1 MKKLARKVFNART
14 GSAALAYAFLCVAAL
29 LAAGP
34 LVIIIFTSFKGQF
47 EIVSNTAQLLPEKFT
62 LYWYN
67 SLLHKTDF
75 LIYVKN
81 SLVYSSLATLLGI
94 AISSLAAYAITRYKG
109 KKQKMFTRAIVMTYM
124 FPPILLAIP
133 YFMLVSALGL
143 ANTTR
148 GLLMAY
154 MSFTVPF
161 CTYLLVSYFKTVPID
176 VEEAALIDGL
186 TRPGVFFKISLPL
199 VAPGVVATAIF
210 AFINAWNEFLYSL
223 LIISSGDKQTVSVG
237 LYSLKGGMETL
248 QWGDMMA
255 ASVLVVI
262 PSIIFFSIIQ
272 KSIAAGLTAGAGK

>member
-1 MKKLARKVFNART
+1 MKKLWRSRGAIV
-14 GSAALAYAFLCVAAL
+14 AYLVLIVAAL

-34 LVIIIFTSFKGQF
+34 LVVVIFASLKGQY
-47 EIVSNTAQLLPEKFT
+47 EIVANTSRLLPEQFS
-62 LYWYN
+62 LYWFN
-67 SLLHKTDF
+67 SLLRKTDF
-75 LIYVKN
+75 LIYVRN
-81 SLVYSSLATLLGI
+81 SLVYSSLSTLLGI
-94 AISSLAAYAITRYKG
+94 VISSLAAYAITRFRG
-109 KKQKMFTRAIVMTYM
+109 KKQKFFTRGIVLTYM

-133 YFMLVSALGL
+133 YFMLVSSLGL
-143 ANTTR
+143 ANTVP

-161 CTYLLVSYFKTVPID
+161 CTYLLVSYFKTVPRD

-186 TRPGVFFKISLPL
+186 TRPDVFWRISLPL

-223 LIISSGDKQTVSVG
+223 LIISTGSRQTVSVG

-262 PSIIFFSIIQ
+262 PSVVFFSNIQ

>member
-1 MKKLARKVFNART
+1 MNNKLRKKMPYIGAYLVLAI
-14 GSAALAYAFLCVAAL
+14 AALC
-29 LAAGP
+29 AAGP
-34 LVIIIFTSFKGQF
+34 LIVVIFASLKGQY
-47 EIVSNTAQLLPEKFT
+47 EIVSNTSKLLPEQFT
-62 LYWYN
+62 LYWYK
-67 SLLHKTDF
+67 SLLRKTDF
-75 LIYVKN
+75 LIYVRN
-81 SLVYSSLATLLGI
+81 SLLYSSLATLCGI
-94 AISSLAAYAITRYKG
+94 VISSLAAYAITRFRG
-109 KKQKMFTRAIVMTYM
+109 RKQKAFTRAIVMTYM

-143 ANTTR
+143 ANTIP

-161 CTYLLVSYFKTVPID
+161 CTYLLVSYFQTVPKE
-176 VEEAALIDGL
+176 VEEAAMIDGL
-186 TRPGVFFKISLPL
+186 SRPGVFFRIALPL
-199 VAPGVVATAIF
+199 VAPGIVATAIF

-223 LIISSGDKQTVSVG
+223 LLISSGSKQTVSVG
-237 LYSLKGGMETL
+237 LYALKGGMETL

>member
-1 MKKLARKVFNART
+1 MKKLWRCRGAIV
-14 GSAALAYAFLCVAAL
+14 AYLVLVVAAL

-34 LVIIIFTSFKGQF
+34 LVIVIFASLKGQY
-47 EIVSNTAQLLPEKFT
+47 EIVANTSRLLPEQFS
-62 LYWYN
+62 LYWFN
-67 SLLHKTDF
+67 SLLRKTDF
-75 LIYVKN
+75 LIYVRN
-81 SLVYSSLATLLGI
+81 SLIYSSLSTLLGI
-94 AISSLAAYAITRYKG
+94 VISSLAAYAITRFRG
-109 KKQKMFTRAIVMTYM
+109 KKQKIFTRGIVLTYM

-133 YFMLVSALGL
+133 YFMLVSSLGL
-143 ANTTR
+143 ANTVP
-148 GLLMAY
+148 GLLTAY

-161 CTYLLVSYFKTVPID
+161 CTYLLVSYFKTVPRD

-186 TRPGVFFKISLPL
+186 TRPGVFWRISLPL

-223 LIISSGDKQTVSVG
+223 LIISTGSRQTVSVG

-262 PSIIFFSIIQ
+262 PSVVFFSIIQ

>member
-1 MKKLARKVFNART
+1 MKKLWRSRGAIV
-14 GSAALAYAFLCVAAL
+14 AYLVLIVAAL

-34 LVIIIFTSFKGQF
+34 LVVVIFASLKGQY
-47 EIVSNTAQLLPEKFT
+47 EIVANTSRLLPEQFS
-62 LYWYN
+62 LYWFN
-67 SLLHKTDF
+67 SLLRKTDF
-75 LIYVKN
+75 LIYVRN
-81 SLVYSSLATLLGI
+81 SLVYSSLSTLLGI
-94 AISSLAAYAITRYKG
+94 VISSLAAYAITRFRG
-109 KKQKMFTRAIVMTYM
+109 KKQKFFTRGIVLTYM

-133 YFMLVSALGL
+133 YFMLVSSLGL
-143 ANTTR
+143 ANTVP

-161 CTYLLVSYFKTVPID
+161 CTYLLVSYFKTVPRD

-186 TRPGVFFKISLPL
+186 TRPGVFWRISLPL

-223 LIISSGDKQTVSVG
+223 LIISTGSRQTVSVG

-262 PSIIFFSIIQ
+262 PSGVFFSIIQ

>member
-1 MKKLARKVFNART
+1 MKKLWRSRGAIV
-14 GSAALAYAFLCVAAL
+14 AYLVLIVAAL

-34 LVIIIFTSFKGQF
+34 LVVVIFASLKGQY
-47 EIVSNTAQLLPEKFT
+47 EIVANTSRLLPEQFS
-62 LYWYN
+62 LYWFN
-67 SLLHKTDF
+67 SLLRKTDF
-75 LIYVKN
+75 LIYVRN
-81 SLVYSSLATLLGI
+81 SLVYSSLSTLLGI
-94 AISSLAAYAITRYKG
+94 VISSLAAYAITRFRG
-109 KKQKMFTRAIVMTYM
+109 KKQKFFTRGIVLTYM

-133 YFMLVSALGL
+133 YFMLVSSLGL
-143 ANTTR
+143 ANTVP

-161 CTYLLVSYFKTVPID
+161 CTYLLVSYFKTVPRD

-186 TRPGVFFKISLPL
+186 TRPGVFWRISLPL

-223 LIISSGDKQTVSVG
+223 LIISTGSRQTVSVG
-237 LYSLKGGMETL
+237 LYSLKGGMENL

-262 PSIIFFSIIQ
+262 PSVVFFSIIQ

>member
-1 MKKLARKVFNART
+1 M
-14 GSAALAYAFLCVAAL
+14 
-29 LAAGP
+29 
-34 LVIIIFTSFKGQF
+34 IFASLKGQY
-47 EIVSNTAQLLPEKFT
+47 EIVANTSRLLPEQFS
-62 LYWYN
+62 LYWFN
-67 SLLHKTDF
+67 SLLRKTDF
-75 LIYVKN
+75 LIYVRN
-81 SLVYSSLATLLGI
+81 SLVYSSLSTLLGI
-94 AISSLAAYAITRYKG
+94 VISSLAAYAITRFRG
-109 KKQKMFTRAIVMTYM
+109 KKQKFFTRGIVLTYM

-133 YFMLVSALGL
+133 YFMLVSSLGL
-143 ANTTR
+143 ANTVP

-161 CTYLLVSYFKTVPID
+161 CTYLLVSYFKTVPRD

-186 TRPGVFFKISLPL
+186 TRPGVFWRISLPL

-223 LIISSGDKQTVSVG
+223 LIISTGSRQTVSVG

-262 PSIIFFSIIQ
+262 PSVVFFSIIQ